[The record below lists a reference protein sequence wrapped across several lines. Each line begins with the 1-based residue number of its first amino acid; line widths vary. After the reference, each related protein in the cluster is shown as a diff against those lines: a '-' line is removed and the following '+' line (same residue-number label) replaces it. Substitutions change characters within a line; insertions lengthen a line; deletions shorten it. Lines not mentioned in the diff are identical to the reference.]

1 MKTSLHPNSD
11 IQFKE
16 EAFGDLMAQA
26 ISDYHDQCHASPN
39 WPAESP
45 IAHIHGSVWHWIEIN
60 HRNNCLLWEQEDQAR
75 RRDVPDSAIA
85 TNKRAIDGYNQVRN
99 DAIERIDESI
109 LTRLEQVEVQPGAW
123 FSSETAGSII
133 DRLSIVSLKI
143 LHMGIQ
149 AGRSDITPDVR
160 EEAEQKHQRLLVQRR
175 DLQYCL
181 DQLLAA
187 AAAGIAYY
195 RVYRQFK
202 MYNDPRMNPYL
213 SGLKRS

>member
-1 MKTSLHPNSD
+1 MFDDLSAQSVSD
-11 IQFKE
+11 FH
-16 EAFGDLMAQA
+16 DL
-26 ISDYHDQCHASPN
+26 CHASPD
-39 WPAESP
+39 WSAESP
-45 IAHIHGSVWHWIEIN
+45 VAHEPGSIWRWIEEN

-85 TNKRAIDGYNQVRN
+85 ANKRAIDRHNQARN
-99 DAIERIDESI
+99 DAIERIDEGI
-109 LTRLEQVEVQPGAW
+109 LARLEQVEVRPGAW

-149 AGRSDITPDVR
+149 AARSDIAPDVR
-160 EEAEQKHQRLLVQRR
+160 AEAEQKHERLRVQRR

-187 AAAGIAYY
+187 AIAGTAYY
-195 RVYRQFK
+195 RIYRQFK